1 MKMNRLA
8 GAGMVFFGILL
19 GSYSVAA
26 QEFANISK
34 QEIKVKK
41 KTVME
46 QYEPGMILTA
56 DDRIKLKKERIATIQ
71 MRREI
76 IDTLDISDRKRRRL
90 LKELYETPHS
100 DHWEKLLADIEFE
113 EDPDH

>member
-8 GAGMVFFGILL
+8 GAGMVFLGILL
-19 GSYSVAA
+19 GSHSVVA
-26 QEFANISK
+26 QEVSNLSNK
-34 QEIKVKK
+34 EIKVKK

-46 QYEPGMILTA
+46 QYEPGMILTV
-56 DDRIKLKKERIATIQ
+56 DDRIKLKEERIATIR

-100 DHWEKLLADIEFE
+100 DHWEKLLTDIVFE
-113 EDPDH
+113 EDPDQ